1 MAKADNMLSILWLLR
16 SGRKMTARQ
25 LAESL
30 EVHVRTIYRCIDSLC
45 ASGVPILAD
54 SGPNGGYRI
63 LDSFSESPL
72 FFDPDEQR
80 ALVQASVFARE
91 AGYPY
96 STDLV
101 HALDK
106 LMRYATD
113 EQRSRLARHADGLEV
128 VHSPTG
134 PLEQE
139 ALRVLEKAA
148 ASGETVIM
156 DYDKGHVESGS
167 ITGSS
172 TGSSRREFDPYGIVH
187 WKGAWYTVGFCR
199 LRGELRSFRADRIRS
214 VESGSLRFEKP
225 EGFSAKE
232 YLLSSLMPGALEK
245 EPLVDV
251 VLEGAP
257 LALGELCR
265 HWLFGHSVAERLPE
279 RLHLRLGGD
288 SLQTFVPYFLL
299 PYGRS
304 LTIIEPAS
312 LIERMVQVSSEAAA
326 HYTDML
332 KRHSIST
339 KGRLKP

>member
-1 MAKADNMLSILWLLR
+1 
-16 SGRKMTARQ
+16 MTTRAT
-25 LAESL
+25 ENPVPSL
-30 EVHVRTIYRCIDSLC
+30 V
-45 ASGVPILAD
+45 
-54 SGPNGGYRI
+54 
-63 LDSFSESPL
+63 
-72 FFDPDEQR
+72 Q
-80 ALVQASVFARE
+80 ALVQA
-91 AGYPY
+91 AGN
-96 STDLV
+96 SIRTESSIG
-101 HALDK
+101 K
-106 LMRYATD
+106 
-113 EQRSRLARHADGLEV
+113 GL
-128 VHSPTG
+128 G
-134 PLEQE
+134 I
-139 ALRVLEKAA
+139 RW
-148 ASGETVIM
+148 AS
-156 DYDKGHVESGS
+156 
-167 ITGSS
+167 
-172 TGSSRREFDPYGIVH
+172 
-187 WKGAWYTVGFCR
+187 AGFG
-199 LRGELRSFRADRIRS
+199 GELRSFRADRIRS
-214 VESGSLRFEKP
+214 VESSSLRFEKP

>member
-1 MAKADNMLSILWLLR
+1 MRTLAKADNMLSILWLLR
-16 SGRKMTARQ
+16 SGRKMTAGQ

-63 LDSFSESPL
+63 LESFSESPL

-96 STDLV
+96 SGDLAR
-101 HALDK
+101 ALDK

-113 EQRSRLARHADGLEV
+113 EQRSRLNRHADGLEV

-139 ALRVLEKAA
+139 ALRELEKAA

-156 DYDKGHVESGS
+156 EYDKGYGKSGAS
-167 ITGSS
+167 IA
-172 TGSSRREFDPYGIVH
+172 SSRREFDPYGIVH

-214 VESGSLRFEKP
+214 IETSSLRFEKP

-232 YLLSSLMPGALEK
+232 HLLNSLMPGALEQ
-245 EPLVDV
+245 EQLVDV
-251 VLEGAP
+251 ILEGAP

-279 RLHLRLGGD
+279 RLHLRLGAD
-288 SLQTFVPYFLL
+288 SLRTFVPYFLL

-304 LTIIEPAS
+304 LTIIEPAV
-312 LIERMVQVSSEAAA
+312 LIERMVQASSEAAA